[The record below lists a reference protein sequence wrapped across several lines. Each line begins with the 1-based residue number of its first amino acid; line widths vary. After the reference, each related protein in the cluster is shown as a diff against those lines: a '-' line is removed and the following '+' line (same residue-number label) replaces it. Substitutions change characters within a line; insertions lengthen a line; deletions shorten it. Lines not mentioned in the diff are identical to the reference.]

1 MDTRRSSEVSLVPAR
16 FKTVLADRRPPRVL
30 MIVMY
35 RAEHNKV
42 TNVWA
47 DIDKEGLGNQRGAT
61 LDDVLSSR
69 QHDALLNPTPRENL
83 GSASRRSGHR
93 GCSGCSEAPRNA
105 VGPAHQFLARW
116 TGCQP

>member
-42 TNVWA
+42 THVWA
-47 DIDKEGLGNQRGAT
+47 DIDKEGLGNQKGAT
-61 LDDVLSSR
+61 LDDVLISDGFDR
-69 QHDALLNPTPRENL
+69 ALE
-83 GSASRRSGHR
+83 
-93 GCSGCSEAPRNA
+93 
-105 VGPAHQFLARW
+105 LARKGGAQGALEPIFHNFHQME
-116 TGCQP
+116 TISM